1 MKEKIDSLIEEEI
14 DNKED
19 NSIDVELGKIMDLNI
34 KKEDL
39 DSREKK
45 LLFMEMLQKKREA
58 IR

>member
-45 LLFMEMLQKKREA
+45 LLFMEMLQKKERSD
-58 IR
+58 